1 MCVLNMNASDTRR
14 DIMEKV
20 NVSYT
25 KLREGAR
32 ESGLTKLPVHKPV
45 ELMKTKDDQVNLFSQ
60 WEIHLKCWIAIVH
73 EWPSAARIHGNHLCL
88 RFANGTRGN

>member
-45 ELMKTKDDQVNLFSQ
+45 ELMKTKDDQVNVFFS
-60 WEIHLKCWIAIVH
+60 VGNT
-73 EWPSAARIHGNHLCL
+73 PSVLDGNC
-88 RFANGTRGN
+88 AQVASSC

>member
-1 MCVLNMNASDTRR
+1 MNASDTRR

-20 NVSYT
+20 NVSYP

-45 ELMKTKDDQVNLFSQ
+45 ELMKTKDDQVNVFFS
-60 WEIHLKCWIAIVH
+60 VGNT
-73 EWPSAARIHGNHLCL
+73 PSVLDSNCAQVASSC
-88 RFANGTRGN
+88 